1 MSLTS
6 AGVIQYITAPVYTQY
21 PFLGSSVTRD
31 NIYAEIVEVAPEG
44 LDNPSISNIPDA
56 ILGLIENARTSI
68 DMEVYTIYKYTSGP
82 VADIVNA
89 INRAASRGVRVRILI
104 DNEIYTK
111 LATESPSSRAML
123 DNMDAHENIEL
134 RQSGWLMHSKVVI
147 ADNEAACVSSANMS
161 TSGMTTSRNT
171 GVIVRGETFVRALEA
186 VFEAG
191 WTGNENQP
199 GFENGWT
206 VDWIK
211 PVVTQIGSLNWVPQ
225 TLDVILDL
233 VNSASKTIRIP
244 MYVIS
249 GSPSQLTNTVENA
262 GARGVDVKIMV
273 DRDYSNLS
281 EYPVL
286 LRLDQSPNTEV
297 KYAGL
302 SNYGV
307 YHSKTAVADGARAYV
322 GSANWTSTSMTSRRE
337 IGVYF
342 EDGTLAS
349 AIENMF
355 QSDWE
360 SRYARWITE
369 PSNPA
374 FAFLTNTAI
383 IFLALLG
390 VFVIF
395 LLKQRK
401 KHDRARK
408 NWIAELWA
416 SSGHEA

>member
-1 MSLTS
+1 MAS
-6 AGVIQYITAPVYTQY
+6 AGAIQFITAPAYIQY
-21 PFLGSSVTRD
+21 PFLGSSATKD
-31 NIYAEIVEVAPEG
+31 NIYAEIIEVAPEG
-44 LDNPSISNIPDA
+44 FDNPAISNIPDV
-56 ILGLIENARTSI
+56 IVGLIDNARISV

-82 VADIVNA
+82 VANIVDA
-89 INRAASRGVRVRILI
+89 VGRAASRGVRVRILM
-104 DNEIYTK
+104 DNEIYTG
-111 LATESPSSRAML
+111 LTTDSPSSRAML
-123 DNMDAHENIEL
+123 DNLDAHENIEI
-134 RQSGWLMHSKVVI
+134 RPSRWLMHSKVVI
-147 ADNEAACVSSANMS
+147 VDNEAACVSSANLS
-161 TSGMTTSRNT
+161 TSGMTTSRNI
-171 GVIVRGETFVRALEA
+171 GVLVRGGSFARALDT

-191 WTGNENQP
+191 WTDNENQP

-206 VDWIK
+206 VGWIK
-211 PVVTQIGSLNWVPQ
+211 PVVTPVGSLSWVPK
-225 TLDVILDL
+225 TYDVVLSVI
-233 VNSASKTIRIP
+233 NSANKTLRVP

-249 GSPSQLTNTVENA
+249 GSPSALPTTVENA
-262 GARGVDVKIMV
+262 GARGVDVKIIV
-273 DRDYSNLS
+273 DRDYSGVS
-281 EYPVL
+281 DYPVL
-286 LRLDQSPNTEV
+286 LKLDQSPNTEV

-322 GSANWTSTSMTSRRE
+322 GSANWGSTSMFSRRE

-342 EDGTLAS
+342 EDTTMAS

-355 QSDWE
+355 LADWG

-374 FAFLTNTAI
+374 FAFLTNATI
-383 IFLALLG
+383 IFLALL
-390 VFVIF
+390 VAFAIF

-401 KHDRARK
+401 KHTRARK